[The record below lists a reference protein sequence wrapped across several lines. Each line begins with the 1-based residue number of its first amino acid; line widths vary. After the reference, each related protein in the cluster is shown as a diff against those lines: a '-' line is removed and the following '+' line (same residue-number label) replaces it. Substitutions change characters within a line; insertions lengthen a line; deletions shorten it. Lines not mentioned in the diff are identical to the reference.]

1 MLLKTSRLFRQ
12 FYHLG
17 LSRNLRTFGKETIN
31 LGSIGESVTEAT
43 VKQFDK
49 NVGDW
54 VDMDEIVITLESAKN
69 DAEVRTTT
77 AGVITKFL
85 VEMDQDVEV
94 GNPLFEVDS
103 V

>member
-1 MLLKTSRLFRQ
+1 
-12 FYHLG
+12 
-17 LSRNLRTFGKETIN
+17 
-31 LGSIGESVTEAT
+31 
-43 VKQFDK
+43 
-49 NVGDW
+49 
-54 VDMDEIVITLESAKN
+54 MDEIVITLESAKN

-103 V
+103 DAKKPEQGSQKEAPVQETPKEDKATVSQPQKDT